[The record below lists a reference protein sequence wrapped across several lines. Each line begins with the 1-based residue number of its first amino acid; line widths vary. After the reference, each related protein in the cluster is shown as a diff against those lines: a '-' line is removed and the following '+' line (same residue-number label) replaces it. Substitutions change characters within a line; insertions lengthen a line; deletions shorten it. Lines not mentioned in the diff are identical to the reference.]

1 MNMKSSLGTVIVT
14 GGARGIG
21 AEVVKLCA
29 QAGYDVLFTFV
40 NSFER
45 AEEVVVQCAPFGTT
59 VRGVH
64 ADVRDP
70 IVRSAVWEQAADISK
85 VVGLVNN
92 AGITS
97 KIGSFLDVDVETM
110 QKVFD
115 VNVLGT
121 MLMCQTVIR
130 HWKDENRGGAIVNV
144 SSIAATL
151 GSPGEYI
158 HYAGSKAAVE
168 GFTIGLAKEFAGLS
182 IRANVVSPG
191 TTNTEIHAM
200 SGEPGRAARVAP
212 KIPMGRAGEA
222 VEIAEAIVWLLSSK
236 SSYVTGTVLRVSGG
250 L

>member
-1 MNMKSSLGTVIVT
+1 MMNRLGTVIVT
-14 GGARGIG
+14 GGSRGIG

-29 QAGYDVLFTFV
+29 QAGHDVLFTFV
-40 NSFER
+40 NSTDR
-45 AEEVVVQCAPFGTT
+45 ANQVIAECEQFGTK
-59 VRGVH
+59 VRGIH

-70 IVRSAVWEQAADISK
+70 MVGAAVLEQAAALSS

-97 KIGSFLDVDVETM
+97 KIGSFLDVDLETM

-115 VNVLGT
+115 INVLGT
-121 MLMCQTVIR
+121 MVMCQTVVR
-130 HWKDENRGGAIVNV
+130 HWQKEHSPGSIVNV

-168 GFTIGLAKEFAGLS
+168 GFTIGLAKEFAAQG

-191 TTNTEIHAM
+191 TTNTEIHAA

-222 VEIAEAIVWLLSSK
+222 EEIAEAIVWLLSNK
-236 SSYVTGTVLRVSGG
+236 ASYVTGTVLRVSGG

>member
-1 MNMKSSLGTVIVT
+1 MRQESKGVVIVT
-14 GGARGIG
+14 GGGRGIG
-21 AEVVKLCA
+21 AEVVKLSA
-29 QAGYDVLFTFV
+29 ADGYDVLFTYA
-40 NSFER
+40 SRPDR
-45 AEEVVVQCAPFGTT
+45 AAELVQQCAQFS
-59 VRGVH
+59 VELKAVQ

-70 IVRSAVWEQAADISK
+70 MLSAAIVEQATSMGE

-97 KIGSFLDVDVETM
+97 KIGSFLNVDYDTM
-110 QKVFD
+110 KEVMD

-121 MLMCQTVIR
+121 MVMCQAMVR
-130 HWKDENRGGAIVNV
+130 HWKVRGRQGSVVNV

-168 GFTIGLAKEFAGLS
+168 GFTIGLAKEFADAG

-191 TTNTEIHAM
+191 TTKTEIHAL
-200 SGEPGRAARVAP
+200 SGEPGRADRVAP
-212 KIPMGRAGEA
+212 KIPMRRAGEPG
-222 VEIAEAIVWLLSSK
+222 EIAEAIVWLLSPK
-236 SSYVTGTVLRVSGG
+236 ASYVTGTVLRVSGG